1 MYAKKDSDPEKQ
13 VILLNISNGEGWY
26 VAVKKLSAL
35 FKGITSKHYGDFYC
49 LNCLHSFRT
58 ENKLNHI
65 KRVCENKDFC
75 NVVLSSENTKK
86 LFNQYQKSDKELSA
100 INAELQGLI
109 EKMYGCKSN
118 PANSTTT
125 NVREH
130 VPSSFSMATISPFKS
145 IKNKHDVYRG
155 KDCMKKFCE
164 SLREHAMK
172 IILKREKRSY

>member
-26 VAVKKLSAL
+26 VAVKKLSGL

-65 KRVCENKDFC
+65 KIVCENKDFC

-86 LFNQYQKSDKELSA
+86 VFNQYQKS
-100 INAELQGLI
+100 
-109 EKMYGCKSN
+109 EK
-118 PANSTTT
+118 
-125 NVREH
+125 
-130 VPSSFSMATISPFKS
+130 
-145 IKNKHDVYRG
+145 
-155 KDCMKKFCE
+155 
-164 SLREHAMK
+164 
-172 IILKREKRSY
+172 